1 MYEQQTVRGHFCEFS
16 VLPWAVFVTVRSGF
30 IIESLRSAARDGSVI
45 ALSVHILSYSV
56 PSLQAVTTVIE
67 KLANAD
73 SLRRVQAP
81 PTTTILRSLNRHT
94 AEGERTDRWMGR
106 QSLPHEVYLY

>member
-16 VLPWAVFVTVRSGF
+16 VLPWVVFVTVRSGF
-30 IIESLRSAARDGSVI
+30 SIESLRSAARDGSVI